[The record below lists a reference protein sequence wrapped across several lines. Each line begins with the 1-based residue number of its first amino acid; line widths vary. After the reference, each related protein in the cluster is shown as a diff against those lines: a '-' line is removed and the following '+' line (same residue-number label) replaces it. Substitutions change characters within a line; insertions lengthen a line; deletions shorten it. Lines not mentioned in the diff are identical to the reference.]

1 VPSAVRLLRAALE
14 ILRLAVTFRPWA
26 RLRARWTKRLIRK
39 SGLFDERSYLAQ
51 CGEDPEARKDP
62 IGHYLAAG
70 AARGLEPTPLFDRAD
85 WVARNPTAGAP
96 GKDAFVHF
104 VRSRRGMA
112 AIPVREASAVPR
124 AVPGAALLKEHPFRA
139 PPSGGAARRAW
150 VVGAGTGASQRG
162 AGGGRLAA
170 IAEAL
175 RQKGWSVTFAP
186 ESFPEALAHLAAAGH
201 LYRLALLGGP
211 EQAFE
216 ALPALRAH
224 APNATIACDPAHLRA
239 LQGASGEEESPAFRE
254 RTERLDR
261 MERVNA
267 ACSDV
272 VLAATVEERDALLAR
287 IAGARVELLP
297 DAELSAAKGELEA
310 VLLGRAGAGGESA

>member
-14 ILRLAVTFRPWA
+14 IFRLVVTLRIWA
-26 RLRARWTKRLIRK
+26 RLRARWTRRLIRK

-70 AARGLEPTPLFDRAD
+70 AARGLEPTPLFDRAG
-85 WVARNPTAGAP
+85 WVARNPSAGAP

-104 VRSRRGMA
+104 VRSRRGMVT
-112 AIPVREASAVPR
+112 IPVREASTVPR
-124 AVPGAALLKEHPFRA
+124 AVPGAELLKEHPFRA
-139 PPSGGAARRAW
+139 PPSDPEARRAW
-150 VVGAGTGASQRG
+150 VVGAGTATSQRD

-170 IAEAL
+170 IADAL
-175 RQKGWSVTFAP
+175 REKGWSVTFAP

-201 LYRLALLGGP
+201 VYRLALLGGP

-216 ALPALRAH
+216 VLPALRAY
-224 APNATIACDPAHLRA
+224 APHATIACDPAHLR
-239 LQGASGEEESPAFRE
+239 GPRGGGEVESPALRE
-254 RTERLDR
+254 RAERLDR

-272 VLAATVEERDALLAR
+272 VLAATAEERDALLAR

-297 DAELSAAKGELEA
+297 DAELSAARGELEA
-310 VLLGRAGAGGESA
+310 VLLGRTGAEGESA